1 MADAK
6 RRNAPDG
13 PPFPRLAQ
21 ARAKLLQPL
30 TTELVR
36 TELTLA
42 RQVPHL
48 PTSQREERESALTV
62 QRSGLQGAIERIQ
75 RACPSIAIVCQ
86 NGVPISDFHQRLLGG
101 AGTVQITQ
109 QTDSKLLAVEIAT
122 GENTERLYLA
132 SVPIDLGGQ
141 TPQNSPWLPLVKSAQ
156 TLIIA
161 FTKDLDLL
169 QVGVSKALIES
180 RRTDKSC
187 RLVVFGAKEVPA
199 NLSSLPSEYSLDQP
213 ILVPLAGSEGS
224 GNDPVRPLR
233 AWLDEWLSKWL
244 EAEFQGLA
252 ASFIRV
258 AAPLSGGGARPAAP
272 SGSAIGKYHRSRD
285 QLAPVVTRT
294 MPFSKASQRI
304 QKLLVAL
311 NDEWSVEPMRT
322 GWGQLSSQLKMD
334 LTESRVAELV
344 RALDNNVW
352 AWGGRA
358 TNSDVEL
365 DTEAGR
371 AAFARRVM
379 EDGWAEI
386 KRALIPSREQADGM
400 RQRVQD
406 ALRRNAE
413 WLSKQLPTEIPFL
426 SADETWFGVELG
438 QFPVEAPAAALEV
451 ALDAHFSRAL
461 QQEILGDYRSK
472 GATSRTAGLGG
483 VAGLVFVPLLLW
495 ASQAAACIQAGSAQS
510 HSSTSLAV
518 VDPISGI
525 AVGVFVIVSVAGA
538 ALAKFFFGG
547 TSPRQLPAPS
557 SDSESDRK
565 RQTAVLISR
574 EIIQS
579 LKGLLG
585 LAAAEFRADSAMGGS
600 ARGILGKVV
609 EESLMRCAQ
618 NNLRCLLRAAS
629 VYASSASTDTG
640 NQEDADILAR
650 LIPDQV
656 RRDALRRHLDHLA
669 VLERAEDALWTSSE
683 RETELLR
690 KTAEVARTA
699 WQSLTLPRLLSQS
712 ART

>member
-6 RRNAPDG
+6 RTNAPDG

-21 ARAKLLQPL
+21 TRAKLLQPL
-30 TTELVR
+30 AVELVR
-36 TELTLA
+36 AELTLA

-48 PTSQREERESALTV
+48 PESQRQERQSTLTV

-86 NGVPISDFHQRLLGG
+86 NGVPISDFYQRLLGG
-101 AGTVQITQ
+101 AGTVKITQ

-132 SVPIDLGGQ
+132 IVPIDLGGQ

-169 QVGVSKALIES
+169 QVNVSKALIES
-180 RRTDKSC
+180 RRTDKSS
-187 RLVVFGAKEVPA
+187 RLVVFGAKEVPD
-199 NLSSLPSEYSLDQP
+199 NLSSLLSEYSLDQP

-252 ASFIRV
+252 ASFRRV
-258 AAPLSGGGARPAAP
+258 DAPLSGGGARPAAP
-272 SGSAIGKYHRSRD
+272 SGSAIGNYHRSRD

-311 NDEWSVEPMRT
+311 NAEWSVEPTRT

-334 LTESRVAELV
+334 LTESRVAGLV
-344 RALDNNVW
+344 QALDNKVW
-352 AWGGRA
+352 EWGGRA

-365 DTEAGR
+365 DTEAGQ

-386 KRALIPSREQADGM
+386 KRALIPSREQADAM

-406 ALRRNAE
+406 ALRRNAD

-461 QQEILGDYRSK
+461 QQQILGDYRSK

-495 ASQAAACIQAGSAQS
+495 ASQAAACIQAGSDQS

-518 VDPISGI
+518 IGPISGI
-525 AVGVFVIVSVAGA
+525 AVGVFVIVS
-538 ALAKFFFGG
+538 ALAKFLLGG

-557 SDSESDRK
+557 SESESDRK
-565 RQTAVLISR
+565 RNTAVKISLQ
-574 EIIQS
+574 IIQS

-585 LAAAEFRADSAMGGS
+585 LAAADFRADSAMGGS

-640 NQEDADILAR
+640 NQEDADILVR

-656 RRDALRRHLDHLA
+656 RRYALRRHLDHLEA
-669 VLERAEDALWTSSE
+669 LERAEDALWTSSE